1 MSGKTVKLTAAN
13 FEHLTSRT
21 DDVPVLVDFWAPW
34 CGPCKMIGPT
44 LEQLAGEF
52 GDQAVIGKVNVDEE
66 PELAN
71 AARIQAIPTL
81 VLMRKG
87 KVEDVVVGVPT
98 KQRLKE
104 LLQ

>member
-1 MSGKTVKLTAAN
+1 M
-13 FEHLTSRT
+13 
-21 DDVPVLVDFWAPW
+21 
-34 CGPCKMIGPT
+34 
-44 LEQLAGEF
+44 
-52 GDQAVIGKVNVDEE
+52 IGKVNVDEE